1 MPDAAVVCEVWDSG
15 PGIPDAHKL
24 KVFERFHRVDET
36 RRGDQS
42 TGIGLAITQSI
53 VEGHGG
59 QVWVEDESNGG
70 SRIVLLLESPV
81 AEGKIVGAEG
91 GAELS
96 TSNRRSILRADSSP
110 ASVHERRRPAARRA

>member
-1 MPDAAVVCEVWDSG
+1 
-15 PGIPDAHKL
+15 
-24 KVFERFHRVDET
+24 VDET

-59 QVWVEDESNGG
+59 QVWVEDEANGG
-70 SRIVLLLESPV
+70 SRFVLLLESPM
-81 AEGKIVGAEG
+81 AEGARQHIGAED

-96 TSNRRSILRADSSP
+96 TSNRRSIES
-110 ASVHERRRPAARRA
+110 

>member
-1 MPDAAVVCEVWDSG
+1 MGVRLYPLRTRDEVAKRLGAASAAANGEIAAGVVCEVWDSG

-59 QVWVEDESNGG
+59 QVWVEDEPDGG
-70 SRIVLLLESPV
+70 SRFVLLLESPM
-81 AEGKIVGAEG
+81 AETGV
-91 GAELS
+91 LS
-96 TSNRRSILRADSSP
+96 QTN
-110 ASVHERRRPAARRA
+110 AALE